1 MSPFGKKDPPGASEY
16 AACTAEVDRLG
27 GLDLRQLGAE
37 VMRTGFGPTCPD
49 PDGMPTPKMI
59 ADVFVPGAARSSETD
74 QYELLQDLVWEGVQ
88 VLEHASL
95 VRFAVYSSEGGK
107 FFKLTRLGQ
116 AALEKDAVDRVLG
129 GGSL

>member
-1 MSPFGKKDPPGASEY
+1 MSPFGKKDKTGSGDGA
-16 AACTAEVDRLG
+16 ALAAEVNRLN

-49 PDGMPTPKMI
+49 PDGLPTPKMI
-59 ADVFVPGAARSSETD
+59 ADVFVPGAARGSATD

-88 VLEHASL
+88 VLEHAAL
-95 VRFAVYSSEGGK
+95 VRFAVWSSEGGK
-107 FFKLTRLGQ
+107 FFKLTRLGR
-116 AALEKDAVDRVLG
+116 AAPERDAVDRVLG